1 VTIEGFDCTS
11 KKQNRKISQCATAQA
26 KNNNKNKGHYT
37 HLTQYTK
44 GKGKHTKKT
53 TPEGSPIGEIT
64 WGNRASPSSEMR
76 EARAHSPYENWNK
89 EGNSGDGSLRN
100 RGIEKNNNSLENE
113 QLLQQRN
120 NNYREEKA
128 KRETN
133 IYSAN
138 QLSLHENHVSCST
151 NPWINNDII
160 GTIRMHTDAWKIGMA
175 ISPHYGGTI
184 LVDPKL
190 ISLIREKYYNLN
202 SLYY

>member
-1 VTIEGFDCTS
+1 M
-11 KKQNRKISQCATAQA
+11 RK
-26 KNNNKNKGHYT
+26 
-37 HLTQYTK
+37 
-44 GKGKHTKKT
+44 
-53 TPEGSPIGEIT
+53 
-64 WGNRASPSSEMR
+64 
-76 EARAHSPYENWNK
+76 ARAHSPYKNWNK
-89 EGNSGDGSLRN
+89 ERNSGDSSPRN
-100 RGIEKNNNSLENE
+100 RGIEKNNNSLENG

-120 NNYREEKA
+120 NNNRKEKA

-133 IYSAN
+133 IYPAN

-190 ISLIREKYYNLN
+190 ISLIREKYYDLN